1 MIHLL
6 VHVLV
11 QYLKYSREKNNYL
24 AHQLANNTEFRQ
36 LNSLKT
42 LHCNDKLFF
51 ALYLHLCL
59 GYSSID
65 KTQA

>member
-6 VHVLV
+6 VYVLV
-11 QYLKYSREKNNYL
+11 QYLKYLHKKYL
-24 AHQLANNTEFRQ
+24 AHQLASNTEFKQ
-36 LNSLKT
+36 LHSLKT
-42 LHCNDKLFF
+42 FHCNDRLFF
-51 ALYLHLCL
+51 AMYLHLCL